1 MFIKIN
7 IASEHEEPSGDQLL
21 APPDWGGEPGAGDGS
36 GALGSDVVAA
46 LCHLAEVI
54 DQRLQFGSLC
64 GEEWGIEMRGVRRR
78 VGAA

>member
-1 MFIKIN
+1 MMSPAATSSSPRRIGVEN
-7 IASEHEEPSGDQLL
+7 QA
-21 APPDWGGEPGAGDGS
+21 AGDGS
-36 GALGSDVVAA
+36 GAPGSDVVAA

-64 GEEWGIEMRGVRRR
+64 GEEWGIEMQGVRRR